1 MIYEYRRF
9 RGRKE
14 EFRRFYVILEK
25 SVIIVVDTYRDFLFS
40 DLRARNENF
49 SFETNSRF

>member
-1 MIYEYRRF
+1 MIYEY
-9 RGRKE
+9 GRVYEDERKNSE
-14 EFRRFYVILEK
+14 GFLILEK
-25 SVIIVVDTYRDFLFS
+25 SVIIASDTYRDFLFS